1 MDLVFSIDLLVFNA
15 AQYTA
20 GADVVGIMTELGLR
34 LTNVQY
40 NGRSYGSW
48 CNTFYNRNT
57 VSLYTFCIEINRDLK
72 KNDKIHNPFYI
83 SIHLFSF
90 NHREFIAYYYNHSA
104 QLKLG
109 Q

>member
-15 AQYTA
+15 AHYTA
-20 GADVVGIMTELGLR
+20 GGDVVGIMTELGLR

-57 VSLYTFCIEINRDLK
+57 VSLGIEINRDCK
-72 KNDKIHNPFYI
+72 KKVMTRYTTLFTFLSLY
-83 SIHLFSF
+83 LFSF
-90 NHREFIAYYYNHSA
+90 TENS
-104 QLKLG
+104 
-109 Q
+109 